1 MRLTRNMASLRIFN
15 RYQNNLEAQSKAYN
29 TVTSGIKVNSYRDD
43 PNAKAKSDKL
53 RIEIRSL
60 HMANRNIQDSVS
72 LLQTADGGMD
82 TIGNSLV
89 RVKELMIQ
97 AGGPGTD
104 QDKQV
109 IQKEIDAML
118 EHITYTANN
127 TEMNGVKLLSDKNTP
142 DKTVDLLVGVS
153 SEDLVKLS
161 THDLTSAGL
170 GLVNKDGTNKISTLN
185 VDDGI
190 SRINGAIDKVNS
202 VRGKY
207 GAVANRMES
216 TYDSAQEITSAVEGA
231 EASISSADIALE
243 MLEYSKNSILVE
255 SGLAMITQ
263 SNKLPQD
270 VLQILQNLKVQ

>member
-1 MRLTRNMASLRIFN
+1 MRLTRNMASVRIYN
-15 RYQNNLEAQSKAYN
+15 RYQNNLEAQSKAYK
-29 TVTSGIKVNSYRDD
+29 TVTSGIKINSYRDD

-60 HMANRNIQDSVS
+60 QMANRNIQDSVS

-82 TIGNSLV
+82 TISSSLV

-97 AGGPGTD
+97 AGGVGTEN
-104 QDKQV
+104 DKQV

-127 TEMNGVKLLSDKNTP
+127 TEMNGVKLLSDENSTE
-142 DKTVDLLVGVS
+142 KTIDLLVGVS
-153 SEDLVKLS
+153 SEDLVKIS
-161 THDLTSAGL
+161 THNLTSEGL
-170 GLVNKDGTNKISTLN
+170 GLINTDGSNKISTLN

-190 SRINGAIDKVNS
+190 SRIDKAIDEVNS
-202 VRGKY
+202 ARGKY

-216 TYDSAQEITSAVEGA
+216 TYDSAVEITSAVEGA
-231 EASISSADIALE
+231 ESSISGADIALE

-255 SGLAMITQ
+255 SGLAMMTQ

>member
-29 TVTSGIKVNSYRDD
+29 TVTSGIKINSYRDD

-127 TEMNGVKLLSDKNTP
+127 TEMNGIKLLSDKNTP

-270 VLQILQNLKVQ
+270 VLQILQNLKAQ

>member
-29 TVTSGIKVNSYRDD
+29 TVTSGIKINSYRDD

>member
-29 TVTSGIKVNSYRDD
+29 TVTSGIKINSYRDD

-97 AGGPGTD
+97 AGGPGTE

-243 MLEYSKNSILVE
+243 MLEYSKNYILVE